1 MNNPMNKPIK
11 KGVFKNLFTW
21 LAGHIS
27 LGKHYVKIETKKL
40 IIQITRKDLLS

>member
-1 MNNPMNKPIK
+1 MKTMNKPIK
-11 KGVFKNLFTW
+11 KGFLKNLFTW

-27 LGKHYVKIETKKL
+27 LGKHYVKIETRKL